1 MTEFLSNDYQ
11 KPIFLQVFEKD
22 LLFMKINGV
31 LVKKDYQKEIQ
42 NKIKFLLSDRQKL
55 LEIIKLETG
64 LKFSDE

>member
-1 MTEFLSNDYQ
+1 MII
-11 KPIFLQVFEKD
+11 KPIFLQVFLKTSIYENKW
-22 LLFMKINGV
+22 G
-31 LVKKDYQKEIQ
+31 LVKRLSKKKYK